1 MNVHGFEID
10 GDWKPANRGYTAIA
24 TRGGKKYFLK
34 KYGDFKLPRDDGTTS
49 TKGKERI
56 TREFNEFMDNR
67 IAINLALKELAGP
80 GGNIILPL
88 EWFVDDICYVEATEW
103 VSGLIEDEDILKLSM
118 DEKKFVMLTAAGALN
133 SVHRKNVVHS
143 DLKRTNLLVARNSAG
158 RAVGKLIDFDKSYF
172 VNNVRE
178 DELGGDQ
185 SYLSP
190 ELGYT
195 LMTDL
200 SEEGIALL
208 STKSD
213 IFSLG
218 LIFHN
223 YLADGDM
230 PEYRD
235 LPEHL
240 AKRIEEEKA
249 VYCFEALLTENGKL
263 VISPKIKEEYLA
275 NLICAMIQPEA
286 EDRPTALEVVAVLRD
301 KTVLPIKEDSRILKS
316 ADSAKKA
323 APAKTAAKPTEKA
336 IAKTTSTTPA
346 KPEPTPAPVS
356 IPEGFCEAWPEHG
369 IALNVDT
376 LRAVGYVAAEQV
388 VQGTNKCYKLY
399 KADGS
404 SKIMMPSVMK
414 LTGFVT
420 EVKIAAEADDDGTL
434 WPEDAGYVYN
444 LTVLE
449 KAGYA
454 KVAKRVKNGKNM
466 YAVIK
471 ATGEERLINF
481 NSMKILGFVKKA

>member
-1 MNVHGFEID
+1 MNVHGFELL

-49 TKGKERI
+49 AKGKERI
-56 TREFNEFMDNR
+56 TREFNGFMDNR
-67 IAINLALKELAGP
+67 IAVNLALKELAGP

-103 VSGLIEDEDILKLSM
+103 VENLISDDDILKLPK
-118 DEKKFVMLTAAGALN
+118 DDIKFIMLTAAGALN
-133 SVHRKNVVHS
+133 NVHRKNIVHS
-143 DLKRTNLLVARNSAG
+143 DLKRTNLLAARNSAG

-195 LMTDL
+195 LMTEL

-223 YLADGDM
+223 YLTGGDM
-230 PEYRD
+230 PEYLD

-240 AKRIEEEKA
+240 STRLAEGKA

-263 VISPKIKEEYLA
+263 AISPKITEPYLV
-275 NLICAMIQPEA
+275 NLICAMLQPEP
-286 EDRPTALEVVAVLRD
+286 EDRPTALEVVSALRD
-301 KTVLPIKEDSRILKS
+301 KSLITLKEDSRIIQ
-316 ADSAKKA
+316 AGAAKKA
-323 APAKTAAKPTEKA
+323 APARATAAKTETK
-336 IAKTTSTTPA
+336 TPA
-346 KPEPTPAPVS
+346 KPEPAPVAVPS
-356 IPEGFCEAWPEHG
+356 GFCDALPEHG
-369 IALNVDT
+369 IALNVEK
-376 LRAVGYVAAEQV
+376 LKSVGYVAAEQV
-388 VQGTNKCYKLY
+388 TVGTGKGYKLY
-399 KADGS
+399 KADGT
-404 SKIMMPSVMK
+404 SKVMLPAVMK
-414 LTGFVT
+414 LTGFAT
-420 EVKIAAEADDDGTL
+420 AATVAPAPAPSADIEDDGAL
-434 WPEDAGYVYN
+434 WPEDAGYAFN
-444 LTVLE
+444 LDVVK

-454 KVAKRVKNGKNM
+454 KVAKCTKNGKQM
-466 YAVIK
+466 YALVK
-471 ATGEERLINF
+471 ASGEQRVVSFSN
-481 NSMKILGFVKKA
+481 MKLLGYVKKV

>member
-34 KYGDFKLPRDDGTTS
+34 KYGDFKLPRDDGSTS
-49 TKGKERI
+49 AKGMERI
-56 TREFNEFMDNR
+56 TREFNDFMNNR
-67 IAINLALKELAGP
+67 IAINMALKELAGP

-103 VSGLIEDEDILKLSM
+103 VDNLISDDAILKLSM
-118 DEKKFVMLTAAGALN
+118 DEIKFVMLTAAGALN
-133 SVHRKNVVHS
+133 SVHRKNIVHS
-143 DLKRTNLLVARNSAG
+143 DLKRTNLLAARNSAG

-223 YLADGDM
+223 YLAGGDM

-240 AKRIEEEKA
+240 ATRLEEGKA

-263 VISPKIKEEYLA
+263 VISPKITEPYLV
-275 NLICAMIQPEA
+275 NLICAMLQPEA
-286 EDRPTALEVVAVLRD
+286 EDRPTALEVVAALRD
-301 KTVLPIKEDSRILKS
+301 KSLIPMKDGSRIIQAS
-316 ADSAKKA
+316 A
-323 APAKTAAKPTEKA
+323 APARAATKPAAKPAT
-336 IAKTTSTTPA
+336 KTTV
-346 KPEPTPAPVS
+346 KPTKTEPAPVS
-356 IPEGFCEAWPEHG
+356 IPTGFCEAWPEHG
-369 IALNVDT
+369 ITLNVDK
-376 LRAVGYVAAEQV
+376 LRSVGYVAAEQV
-388 VQGTNKCYKLY
+388 VQGASKGYKLY
-399 KADGS
+399 KADGT
-404 SKIMMPSVMK
+404 SKVMLPSVMK
-414 LTGFVT
+414 LTGFAT
-420 EVKIAAEADDDGTL
+420 AGAAAPAPAPSADIEDDGTL
-434 WPEDAGYVYN
+434 WPEDAGYAFN
-444 LTVLE
+444 LDVVK

-454 KVAKRVKNGKNM
+454 KVAKCVKNGKQM
-466 YAVIK
+466 YALIK
-471 ATGEERLINF
+471 ASGEQRVVSFSN
-481 NSMKILGFVKKA
+481 MKLLGYVVKA

>member
-24 TRGGKKYFLK
+24 KRGGKKYFLK
-34 KYGDFKLPRDDGTTS
+34 KYGDFKLPRDDGSTS
-49 TKGKERI
+49 AKGVERI
-56 TREFNEFMDNR
+56 TREFNEFMENR

-103 VSGLIEDEDILKLSM
+103 VENLISDEEILKLPM
-118 DEKKFVMLTAAGALN
+118 DEIKFIMLTAAGALN
-133 SVHRKNVVHS
+133 SVHRKNIVHS
-143 DLKRTNLLVARNSAG
+143 DLKRTNLLAARNSSG

-223 YLADGDM
+223 YLTGGEM
-230 PEYRD
+230 PTYRD
-235 LPEHL
+235 LPDHL
-240 AKRIEEEKA
+240 AARLAEGKA

-263 VISPKIKEEYLA
+263 LISPKIKEPYMA
-275 NLICAMIQPEA
+275 NLICAMLQPEA
-286 EDRPTALEVVAVLRD
+286 EDRPTALEVVAALRD
-301 KTVLPIKEDSRILKS
+301 KSVLPIKEGSRILQS
-316 ADSAKKA
+316 GGT
-323 APAKTAAKPTEKA
+323 APAKAVTAAKTMPK
-336 IAKTTSTTPA
+336 PA
-346 KPEPTPAPVS
+346 VKPATKPVS
-356 IPEGFCEAWPEHG
+356 TPEGFCDAWPEHG
-369 IALNVDT
+369 ITLNVDK
-376 LRAVGYVAAEQV
+376 LRSVGYVAAEQV
-388 VQGTNKCYKLY
+388 VQGTNKGYKLY

-404 SKIMMPSVMK
+404 SKVMLPSVMK
-414 LTGFVT
+414 LTGFAT
-420 EVKIAAEADDDGTL
+420 AASAPAPTPAPAAELEDDGTL
-434 WPEDAGYVYN
+434 WPEDAGYAFN
-444 LTVLE
+444 LDVVK

-454 KVAKRVKNGKNM
+454 KVAKCVKNGKQM
-466 YAVIK
+466 YALIK
-471 ATGEERLINF
+471 ATGEQRVVSFSN
-481 NSMKILGFVKKA
+481 MKLLGYVVKA

>member
-1 MNVHGFEID
+1 MNVHGFEIS
-10 GDWKPANRGYTAIA
+10 GDWKPANRGFTAIA

-49 TKGKERI
+49 SKGKERI
-56 TREFNEFMDNR
+56 TREFNAFMDNR
-67 IAINLALKELAGP
+67 IAVNLALKELAGP

-103 VSGLIEDEDILKLSM
+103 VENLISDEDILKLPL
-118 DEKKFVMLTAAGALN
+118 DDIKFIMLTAAGALN
-133 SVHRKNVVHS
+133 NVHRKNIVHS
-143 DLKRTNLLVARNSAG
+143 DLKRTNLLAARNSAG

-185 SYLSP
+185 AYLSP

-223 YLADGDM
+223 YLTGGDM

-235 LPEHL
+235 LPDHL
-240 AKRIEEEKA
+240 STRLEEGKA

-263 VISPKIKEEYLA
+263 VISSKIKEPYLA
-275 NLICAMIQPEA
+275 NLICAMLQPEA
-286 EDRPTALEVVAVLRD
+286 EDRPTALEVVAALRD
-301 KTVLPIKEDSRILKS
+301 KSIIPLKDDSRILQTVS
-316 ADSAKKA
+316 ATPK
-323 APAKTAAKPTEKA
+323 KTAATKSAVKPATK
-336 IAKTTSTTPA
+336 TPA
-346 KPEPTPAPVS
+346 KPEPAPVS
-356 IPEGFCEAWPEHG
+356 IPSGFCDTLPEHG
-369 IALNVDT
+369 IAFNIDKLK
-376 LRAVGYVAAEQV
+376 AAGYVAAEQV
-388 VQGTNKCYKLY
+388 TTGSNKGYKLY

-404 SKIMMPSVMK
+404 SKVMLPSVMK
-414 LTGFVT
+414 LTGFAS
-420 EVKIAAEADDDGTL
+420 AASTPAPAPTTPSAAIEDDGTL
-434 WPEDAGYVYN
+434 WPEDSGYVFN
-444 LTVLE
+444 LDVVK
-449 KAGYA
+449 KAGYK
-454 KVAKRVKNGKNM
+454 KVAKCTKNGKQM
-466 YAVIK
+466 YALIK
-471 ATGEERLINF
+471 ASGDERVVSFSN
-481 NSMKILGFVKKA
+481 MKLLGFVKKA